1 MENPFI
7 YFGIGNLLV
16 IDLIAA
22 STNALNGALLARN
35 PSHYRG
41 NYWTIIGILLLAIFG
56 GIGGGV
62 LRDVMLAQGPAAL
75 QNPWYLVLCLI
86 AGIIG
91 MSAAYNRGQLFR
103 DRAFQ
108 LMTAFSLPWY
118 AVVGVQK
125 GLDAN
130 LPWLGA
136 IFLGMVGPTAG
147 RYLIDIT
154 SRQPAKQFI
163 RGEWFVTAAALTAVV
178 YLICAYVLGLS
189 IWPATLIS
197 VVFGFTFRVTA
208 LWQGWEEPMP
218 KMPPDMLEGMPER
231 EGVRQKRQE
240 RQEGEQ

>member
-1 MENPFI
+1 MENPFT
-7 YFGIGNLLV
+7 YFAIGNLLV

-22 STNALNGALLARN
+22 GTNALNGALLARN

-41 NYWTIIGILLLAIFG
+41 NHWSVVGILLLAIFG

-62 LRDVMLAQGPAAL
+62 LRDVMLAQVPAAL
-75 QNPWYLVLCLI
+75 SNPWYLVVCLV
-86 AGIIG
+86 AGAIG
-91 MSAAYNRGQLFR
+91 MSVAYNRGQVFR

-125 GLDAN
+125 GIDQN
-130 LPWLGA
+130 LPMLGA

-154 SRQPAKQFI
+154 SRAPAKQFV
-163 RGEWFVTAAALTAVV
+163 RGEWFVTTAALTAAV
-178 YLICAYVLGLS
+178 YLVLANFLGLS

-197 VVFGFTFRVTA
+197 VVFGFGFRVTA
-208 LWQGWEEPMP
+208 LWRGWEEPMP
-218 KMPPDMLEGMPER
+218 KMPPDLMEGMPER
-231 EGVRQKRQE
+231 EGVEQKRQE
-240 RQEGEQ
+240 RLSG